1 MIDYNQLNDVY
12 VIMIMPFDLFGK
24 GLYRY
29 TFRMRGEEAPDLV
42 LEDAA
47 QVKRIYQYME
57 EHPQMDTEAIYEK
70 LLASG
75 SDETE

>member
-1 MIDYNQLNDVY
+1 MGRKKEKGQTPEEVAE
-12 VIMIMPFDLFGK
+12 DL
-24 GLYRY
+24 
-29 TFRMRGEEAPDLV
+29 

-47 QVKRIYQYME
+47 QVNRIYQYME
-57 EHPQMDTEAIYEK
+57 EHPHLDTEAIYEK